1 MVMSSFDVK
10 EKIAKRLK
18 DLPTLPHVAQRVIEI
33 AYDPKSSAA
42 NMSEVISQ
50 DQSLTAKVL
59 RVVNSAYY
67 GFPRK
72 IELVKQAVVILGF
85 KAVSDLVISVS
96 VFDAFK
102 RKTNLNFDMLG
113 FWRHSIAVAVTS
125 KILAK
130 YSGFMPVEDVFVPGL
145 LHDIG
150 KVVMVSFL
158 PEEYGKVM
166 DTVSSTGRWIRDVE
180 EEILGIDHAAVGR
193 FVADKWNFPP
203 KIVSTIFYHHKP
215 LVAKDYKD
223 IVGIVHAAD
232 VLVRVRKIGW
242 GGDETIPTLNRE
254 VWAMLKLSPD
264 ILNDIYESMQE
275 HVKKAE
281 EFFKLAQGG

>member
-1 MVMSSFDVK
+1 MTMSSFDVR

-18 DLPTLPHVAQRVIEI
+18 DLPTLPHVARRVIEI

-42 NMSEVISQ
+42 NMSEVISR

-72 IELVKQAVVILGF
+72 IESVKQAVVILGF
-85 KAVSDLVISVS
+85 KAVSDLVVSVS
-96 VFDAFK
+96 VFDAFEK
-102 RKTNLNFDMLG
+102 KTGLDFDMLG
-113 FWRHSIAVAVTS
+113 FWKHSIGVAVTA
-125 KILAK
+125 KTLAK

-158 PEEYGKVM
+158 PEEYKVVI
-166 DTVSSTGRWIRDVE
+166 DRVRSTGRWIRDVE
-180 EEILGIDHAAVGR
+180 EELLGIDHASIGR

-203 KIVSTIFYHHKP
+203 KIVSTIFYHHRP
-215 LVAKDYKD
+215 LLAKDYRD
-223 IVGIVHAAD
+223 IVGIIHAAD

-242 GGDETIPTLNRE
+242 GGDATIPTLNKD
-254 VWAMLKLSPD
+254 VWAMLKLSPNVLD
-264 ILNDIYESMQE
+264 DIYASMEES
-275 HVKKAE
+275 VKKAE
-281 EFFKLAQGG
+281 EFFRLAQGG